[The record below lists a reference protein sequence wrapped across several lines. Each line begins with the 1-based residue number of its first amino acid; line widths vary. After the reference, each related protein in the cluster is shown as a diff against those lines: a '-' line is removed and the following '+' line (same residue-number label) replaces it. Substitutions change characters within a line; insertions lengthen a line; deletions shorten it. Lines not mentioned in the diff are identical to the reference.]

1 MKSCTLHDND
11 GRLTATV
18 DNKAFV
24 VFGGE
29 IHDLAELG
37 SGDVGVDAAVHGYTI
52 RGHELIN

>member
-52 RGHELIN
+52 RGA